1 MNIFKKIFKIG
12 IFIPKTIFEASQ
24 DGAEFLN
31 KTLEKADGNKK
42 VDEAEKVLVEL
53 ICMALKSQ
61 GVSVPD
67 ETKDK
72 AKEITI
78 ESFNK
83 ANPKVRKALKWYS
96 RIGE

>member
-24 DGAEFLN
+24 EGAEFLN
-31 KTLEKADGNKK
+31 KTLEKADGNEK

-53 ICMALKSQ
+53 VCLALKSQ

-67 ETKDK
+67 ETKNK
-72 AKEITI
+72 AKEITV
-78 ESFNK
+78 ESLNK
-83 ANPKVRKALKWYS
+83 ANPEIRKVLKKYIS
-96 RIGE
+96 I